1 MLGAATHVANQA
13 LQWGQRAASG
23 CGCGQKPV
31 SQSKLLDHMAT
42 YKPAAPTS
50 RQGTHQPR
58 HPSRPR
64 DQGTHQGICASL
76 CIVRSQKFSWPRR
89 QQCEWRHR
97 HNAINPALWLALS
110 ALCPSLGA
118 WGSKRSLVVPAVQIE
133 YRVAWIET
141 TRTAATR
148 TRCAA
153 LIPGEHRRPWAREQ
167 RAERRV
173 RESEIT

>member
-1 MLGAATHVANQA
+1 MLRNRLPPPKKPPLLQIPRACTRGLTPTPSGRPPELHSQGQRRGEHKPSYRKQRNISRMPRRCLVLATHVADQA
-13 LQWGQRAASG
+13 LQWGQCAASD

-64 DQGTHQGICASL
+64 DQGTHQGTCASL
-76 CIVRSQKFSWPRR
+76 YIVRSQKFSWPRR

-110 ALCPSLGA
+110 SL
-118 WGSKRSLVVPAVQIE
+118 
-133 YRVAWIET
+133 
-141 TRTAATR
+141 
-148 TRCAA
+148 
-153 LIPGEHRRPWAREQ
+153 
-167 RAERRV
+167 
-173 RESEIT
+173 